1 MAHLMGG
8 DAKSR
13 LLFELLNATYR
24 FGEQQEDGTIFVAL
38 KEGDLARHSGLAR
51 ETVNRCMQ
59 DFKAAGAVSVT
70 YSGITIKDICQ
81 LETMLGVAL

>member
-1 MAHLMGG
+1 MGG

-24 FGEQQEDGTIFVAL
+24 FGERQKDGSTFIAL

-51 ETVNRCMQ
+51 ETVNRTIQ
-59 DFKAAGAVSVT
+59 ALKADGLLT
-70 YSGITIKDICQ
+70 ITHSGIIISDTENLEQ
-81 LETMLGVAL
+81 LLGTGL